1 MKIRREE
8 YLEQLPAR
16 SLSREVRAMRMST
29 QEEFENWLDETIEIP
44 DEAFDKEGNLIG
56 KTVH

>member
-29 QEEFENWLDETIEIP
+29 QEEFEIWLDEIIEIP

-56 KTVH
+56 KAIH